1 MEGSHESAI
10 ASGDFPT
17 AENEKTIFSIEDVEL
32 EAFEST
38 GLGDTQ
44 DAREDHGAADLKIG
58 KTSLDAVFTEIIYG
72 SYKGR
77 PACRAMI
84 EFTIK
89 STADFR
95 VRSATLACT
104 VGSEAT
110 NRLQISSSDVVR
122 PSVLKTVPRDLN
134 DDTPT
139 AVGITA
145 TLDLSP
151 NVSIPD
157 GPQISIGSFT
167 KQKTYTEV
175 YGWHLHSS
183 VTSSEGQKATT
194 RDYATWDFTANK
206 MQKDSKL
213 HVFSIEVLIRHAGQ
227 PFYADFEIE
236 ATLAFS
242 ASLRKIGK
250 KRKIQ
255 TRRRFFPFQTSI
267 VFSN

>member
-1 MEGSHESAI
+1 M
-10 ASGDFPT
+10 DLPVV
-17 AENEKTIFSIEDVEL
+17 ENEKTIFSVDDVEL
-32 EAFEST
+32 ETFEST

-58 KTSLDAVFTEIIYG
+58 KTSLDAVFTDITYA
-72 SYKGR
+72 SYKKH

-84 EFTIK
+84 EFTVK

-95 VRSATLACT
+95 IKSARLACT

-110 NRLQISSSDVVR
+110 NNFQTFSSDVVR
-122 PSVLKTVPRDLN
+122 PSVLKTVPRAL
-134 DDTPT
+134 DDDNPT
-139 AVGITA
+139 TVGITA
-145 TLDLSP
+145 TLNVSP

-167 KQKTYTEV
+167 KQKTYTET

-183 VTSSEGQKATT
+183 VTSSDEQKATT
-194 RDYATWDFTANK
+194 RDCATWNFTANK
-206 MQKDSKL
+206 MQKDSRL
-213 HVFSIEVLIRHAGQ
+213 HVFALEVLIRHAEN

-242 ASLRKIGK
+242 ASVRAIGRKK
-250 KRKIQ
+250 KIH
-255 TRRRFFPFQTSI
+255 TRRRFSPFATPI
-267 VFSN
+267 LFSN